1 MFTRLSIT
9 TYEKGSWFH
18 GTRQPWDNNGSREV
32 YLTKHPDEAVGFA
45 YGGHLGGEG
54 ERPQFH
60 KFKVKKGGVVNID
73 EGIDASINEEEGSK
87 DMLEVIEDAVT
98 KYKKDPSVK
107 YIEFNHPSIS
117 GKRDEFTARIALRPN
132 EDLNKIGTWLSPMK
146 KGMD

>member
-73 EGIDASINEEEGSK
+73 DEVNASFEDGE
-87 DMLEVIEDAVT
+87 DLLEPVEAAVK
-98 KYKKDPSVK
+98 KYKKDPNVK
-107 YIEFNHPSIS
+107 YIEFNHPSMS
-117 GKRDEFTARIALRPN
+117 GKRDEFIARIALRPN
-132 EDLNKIGTWLSPMK
+132 ED
-146 KGMD
+146 